1 MILQSNQ
8 GHDEL
13 VALHHLIEKRK
24 ICIFRILA
32 PSVEDSGRSLQS
44 HEANQVAFRTLNRN
58 LLSPSCER
66 KEWHSF
72 SVIVIETLG
81 ASLEVQHM

>member
-1 MILQSNQ
+1 MTLQSNQ

-24 ICIFRILA
+24 MCIFRILA
-32 PSVEDSGRSLQS
+32 PSVEDSRRSLQS
-44 HEANQVAFRTLNRN
+44 YEANQVAFKTLNRN

-66 KEWHSF
+66 KEYHSF
-72 SVIVIETLG
+72 SVIFIETLG
-81 ASLEVQHM
+81 ANLEVQQM